1 MEYRMEKRMVTV
13 TIDRKLGT
21 KHPKFDMIY
30 PINYGYIEGIIG
42 GDGEEQDAYIVG
54 VDIPVDSFYG
64 EVIAVVERFDDCEE
78 KWVVAKAGSKYTEAE
93 LENILE
99 FQEKYFHHKIH
110 MI

>member
-1 MEYRMEKRMVTV
+1 MERKIVTV
-13 TIDRKLGT
+13 HIDRKLGS

-30 PINYGYIEGIIG
+30 PINYGYIEGIMG

-54 VDIPVDSFYG
+54 ETTPLDTFTG
-64 EVIAVVERFDDCEE
+64 ELIAIVERFDDCEE
-78 KWVVAKAGSKYTEAE
+78 KWIVAKAGSVYTEAE

-110 MI
+110 MIEK